1 VTDTNGEEET
11 IMITKATAL
20 LAAVALGGAVSASQA
35 ANAAREDQNLSE
47 AKVSLTQAIGIAEK
61 QGSGQAVD
69 ADYTAKHGGKQMGY
83 YDVKVLSSDGSKLT
97 KYEVDPMTG
106 KITEASNQPFE
117 KVFTRIKPTDLQN
130 APTSLKSAITTA
142 ESQSGGKAVD
152 ADTDKSGNTVR
163 YTVKVAKADGT
174 TEKVK
179 INGTNGKVASAK

>member
-1 VTDTNGEEET
+1 
-11 IMITKATAL
+11 MITKATAL
-20 LAAVALGGAVSASQA
+20 LAALALGGAVSATQA

-61 QGSGQAVD
+61 QGSGQAID
-69 ADYTAKHGGKQMGY
+69 ADYAAKHGGKAMGHY
-83 YDVKVLSSDGSKLT
+83 SVKVLSADGKKLT
-97 KYEVDPMTG
+97 KYEVDPLTG
-106 KITEASNQPFE
+106 KIIEASNEAFE
-117 KVFTRIKPTDLQN
+117 KVFTRVKPTDLQN

-152 ADTDKSGNTVR
+152 ADTDKSGDTVR

-179 INGTNGKVASAK
+179 VNGADGKVAAAK